1 MSDLT
6 LVRHGQASFDKA
18 HYDELSAVGHRQST
32 LLGEWM
38 AARGMEFDAVVYG
51 SMARHRDTLA
61 AIVHAYGARRL
72 QLPTAQVVE
81 TLDEYEHRSILE
93 AFARREPAHP
103 AVQAS
108 EGGRS
113 RDPRRLFDFLRAA
126 LGSWAS
132 GALDGDVIE
141 PWADFRARIGRAASS
156 CARAPARAG
165 GEFRRR
171 DLAARAARARLPR
184 QPRGGAQPQPAQQR
198 DVRVARARR
207 PLPPVELERPAAPV
221 LADAARPVDVLLTRP
236 ARRPAARRAARGDRR

>member
-72 QLPTAQVVE
+72 QLPTAQVVD

-141 PWADFRARIGRAASS
+141 PWADFRARIGRAAHELAALARVHRRVLVVSS
-156 CARAPARAG
+156 GGVISQLAQRALDCPDSRAVELNLSLRNSAMCELRALDG
-165 GEFRRR
+165 HFLLSSWNALPHLSSPMLR
-171 DLAARAARARLPR
+171 DLW
-184 QPRGGAQPQPAQQR
+184 
-198 DVRVARARR
+198 
-207 PLPPVELERPAAPV
+207 
-221 LADAARPVDVLLTRP
+221 TYY
-236 ARRPAARRAARGDRR
+236 